1 MWKEHPMKGNHAT
14 RSQNGSGANLSLA
27 SLERRT
33 RSNWY
38 MLVGISLVSTLGM
51 AATLFF
57 ILRRRFETPWPWV
70 NTDLVLIGALTVAIS
85 AYVIYLTTQMKTISV
100 LLGKLQ
106 AMERERTERARQQH
120 ERLMALLN
128 ISRIMGTETNTQAV
142 FDAITQTCRDTF
154 ECDRV
159 SLMLVDSSTQE
170 LVVQSATG
178 NPDISRALGTREPLG
193 KGIAGLVA
201 QQGEP
206 RILAPEDMEDL
217 PATKTEG
224 KRLCEAM
231 VVPIFVRGELVGVL
245 NVGSTLPEVHF
256 GEDDL
261 QSLQV
266 FAENAGS
273 CIRHAEQADW
283 MRQTIQ
289 ALQAANR
296 SRAQGAR
303 SSA

>member
-1 MWKEHPMKGNHAT
+1 MKRKRDGNRHLDT
-14 RSQNGSGANLSLA
+14 GVNLSLA

-38 MLVGISLVSTLGM
+38 MLVGISLLSTLGL
-51 AATLFF
+51 AATMFF
-57 ILRRRFETPWPWV
+57 VLRRRFETPWPWV
-70 NTDLVLIGALTVAIS
+70 NTDLVLIGALAVAVS
-85 AYVIYLTTQMKTISV
+85 AYVIYLTTQQKTISV

-106 AMERERTERARQQH
+106 GLERERSERARQQH
-120 ERLMALLN
+120 TRLMALLN
-128 ISRIMGTETNTQAV
+128 ISRIMGSETNTQAV
-142 FDAITQTCRDTF
+142 FDAITETCRETF

-159 SLMLVDSSTQE
+159 SLMLVDSATQE

-178 NPDISRALGTREPLG
+178 NADISRALGSREPLG
-193 KGIAGLVA
+193 KGIAGWVA

-206 RILAPEDMEDL
+206 RILAPEDMENL

-231 VVPIFVRGELVGVL
+231 IVPILVRGELVGVL
-245 NVGSTLPEVHF
+245 NVGSTSPEVHF
-256 GEDDL
+256 SEDDL

-266 FAENAGS
+266 FAENAGA

-289 ALQAANR
+289 ALQAASR
-296 SRAQGAR
+296 SRPQER
-303 SSA
+303 STA